1 MSRNYYIAKIFVRR
15 CMVDIRINDVPLMK
29 GEIEGDATV
38 QRPVNHLIET
48 SGIQK
53 LTAAI
58 FPILED
64 LTLPK
69 GVQCS
74 IEIWKCDGRG
84 HKLLPIEVVC
94 TLSLGSDD
102 IALLPLSTKGCKVF
116 TAEVDYQIERWKGC
130 ERLSIGKELNQM
142 VIAFYKNIANL
153 LITKQ
158 FDKYALLI
166 SQRENNICCAMYLGE
181 EEIER
186 RQTMLVDCLNNPFE
200 PLPLTGHKKLQY
212 YADRRLV
219 SIVNDD
225 MKSALQFVN
234 NETGEVLSVDLML
247 GFRSGEKGL
256 SVI

>member
-1 MSRNYYIAKIFVRR
+1 
-15 CMVDIRINDVPLMK
+15 MVDIRINDVPLMK

-38 QRPVNHLIET
+38 QRPINHLIEA

-53 LTAAI
+53 LTAEI
-58 FPILED
+58 FPIPED

-74 IEIWKCDGRG
+74 IEIWKYDGSG
-84 HKLLPIEVVC
+84 HKLMPIEVVC
-94 TLSLGSDD
+94 TLSLGADD
-102 IALLPLSTKGCKVF
+102 IALLPLSTEGYEVF
-116 TAEVDYQIERWKGC
+116 TAEIDYQIERWTGC

-153 LITKQ
+153 LKTKQ
-158 FDKYALLI
+158 YDKYALLI
-166 SQRENNICCAMYLGE
+166 SQRENNICRAMYIGE

-186 RQTMLVDCLNNPFE
+186 RQTMLVDCLNNNFE
-200 PLPLTGHKKLQY
+200 LLPLSGHKKIQY
-212 YADRRLV
+212 YANRRLV

-225 MKSALQFVN
+225 MKSALQFLN
-234 NETGEVLSVDLML
+234 QETGEVLSVDLML
-247 GFRSGEKGL
+247 GIRTGEKGL